1 MKIWAIAANTF
12 GGFLRDRLLIVV
24 CVVFA
29 CIVLLMMSPLLAFKA
44 ITTAANASQMHA
56 LVLSDVAQIM
66 SFLSGA
72 GSLLA
77 ALAAAHAVAA
87 EMKSGTIQAVM
98 ARPLNRWQ
106 FLAGKFFSVMLLMLC
121 YVVLM
126 LGLSYLLS
134 WMGGERIQSA
144 PWLLIAYPLARYA
157 IYAALAILL
166 VTFMHTAFAFAIV
179 VVIAVLATLLAPGGL
194 VLSHVPAWIHTSL
207 YTLLP
212 STGLLSE
219 TRFLTITS
227 ASLRSVGWLDHLT
240 TLAYG
245 FDYAFVCLLLA
256 MWSFHYRALRRD

>member
-1 MKIWAIAANTF
+1 MKIWAIASNTF
-12 GGFLRDRLLIVV
+12 VGFMRDRLLIVV

-29 CIVLLMMSPLLAFKA
+29 CIVLLLMSPLLALKA

-56 LVLSDVAQIM
+56 LVLSDVAEVM
-66 SFLSGA
+66 SFLSGG

-98 ARPLNRWQ
+98 ARPLKRWQ
-106 FLAGKFFSVMLLMLC
+106 FLVGKFLSVMLLMSC

-126 LGLSYLLS
+126 LGVSYFLA

-157 IYAALAILL
+157 IYAALAIFF
-166 VTFMHTAFAFAIV
+166 VTFIHTAIAFAIV
-179 VVIAVLATLLAPGGL
+179 VVIAVLAMLFSPGSP
-194 VLSHVPAWIHTSL
+194 VLSHIPAWIHASI
-207 YTLLP
+207 YALLP

-227 ASLRSVGWLDHLT
+227 ASLRSASWLDHLT

-256 MWSFHYRALRRD
+256 TWSFHYRALRRD

>member
-1 MKIWAIAANTF
+1 MKIWAIVSNTF
-12 GGFLRDRLLIVV
+12 VGFMRDRLLIVV

-29 CIVLLMMSPLLAFKA
+29 CIVLLLMSPMLALKA

-66 SFLSGA
+66 SFLSGG

-77 ALAAAHAVAA
+77 ALAAAHTVAA

-98 ARPLNRWQ
+98 ARPLTRWQ
-106 FLAGKFFSVMLLMLC
+106 FLAGKFFGVMLLMSC
-121 YVVLM
+121 YVALM
-126 LGLSYLLS
+126 LGMSYLLA
-134 WMGGERIQSA
+134 WIGGERIQSA
-144 PWLLIAYPLARYA
+144 PWLLILYPLARYA
-157 IYAALAILL
+157 IYAALAIFL
-166 VTFMHTAFAFAIV
+166 VTFMHTAFAFSII
-179 VVIAVLATLLAPGGL
+179 VVIAVLAMLFAPGSPL
-194 VLSHVPAWIHTSL
+194 LSHIPGWLHAAL
-207 YTLLP
+207 YALLP

-227 ASLRSVGWLDHLT
+227 ATLRNASWLDHVT